1 MAASASPA
9 LKPPLAV
16 KKKLMP
22 LLLTSISS
30 VIKNNGHNCLFVA
43 QLAGML
49 IKQQMLT
56 TDAKNVA

>member
-30 VIKNNGHNCLFVA
+30 VIKVYLLLNWLEC
-43 QLAGML
+43 
-49 IKQQMLT
+49 
-56 TDAKNVA
+56 